1 MEEAAA
7 SEALVLTYNTK
18 LQRPVENEVKR
29 QGVDLQEFK
38 LIYELEDKLRE
49 TAVEMQPEQLEERR
63 VGKAD
68 VLEIFHLRGK
78 NAGSAIGL
86 RVKSGELGA
95 KSLYRVVRNEE
106 VVAEA
111 LTADSLRIHQDDV
124 QTVPSGSDCGL
135 ILVDENGVGF
145 VAEEFD
151 VIECYT
157 LEAKQK
163 SENDQGEGQI
173 AAAD

>member
-1 MEEAAA
+1 M
-7 SEALVLTYNTK
+7 
-18 LQRPVENEVKR
+18 KR

-38 LIYELEDKLRE
+38 LIYELEDSLRE
-49 TAVEMQPEQLEERR
+49 NAIEMQPEQWEERR

-68 VLEIFHLRGK
+68 VLQIFHLNGK

-95 KSLYRVVRNEE
+95 KSLYRVVRNEA
-106 VVAEA
+106 VVAENLRA
-111 LTADSLRIHQDDV
+111 ESLRIQKEDV
-124 QTVPSGSDCGL
+124 RTVPSGSDCGL
-135 ILVDENGVGF
+135 LLVDKDGVGF

-157 LEAKQK
+157 LEVKQ
-163 SENDQGEGQI
+163 NFDHDQVVGSSAGAEV
-173 AAAD
+173 